1 MTINRWTGVEG
12 KFRKTIKTLES
23 KIDHLRQLCE
33 AQAYT
38 QLNKTQAELVQQ
50 LAELTTKQKHVT
62 LPCLSLPFQA
72 NSTFFGYYERSL
84 HIRETPCAPDSN
96 LLATNYS
103 AVRFALVVLYRGR
116 EAVQIIQ
123 KAFDVFKNKTDAE
136 KLAGYNVDRY
146 YRNMT
151 RVRFYMGRL
160 DESEQ
165 DVEDSIRWQNR
176 VYGKGSHY
184 HGD

>member
-1 MTINRWTGVEG
+1 M
-12 KFRKTIKTLES
+12 
-23 KIDHLRQLCE
+23 
-33 AQAYT
+33 
-38 QLNKTQAELVQQ
+38 
-50 LAELTTKQKHVT
+50 
-62 LPCLSLPFQA
+62 
-72 NSTFFGYYERSL
+72 
-84 HIRETPCAPDSN
+84 
-96 LLATNYS
+96 
-103 AVRFALVVLYRGR
+103 VLYRGR

-123 KAFDVFKNKTDAE
+123 KAFDVFENKTDAE